1 METTKAE
8 VREGISRDNK
18 ASDRAEAGDPTVGE
32 ESVDAGQDT
41 DELGFLGEAR
51 MEHNHKSHPR
61 KARPGARELDDGLKV
76 ACKDCSLSHLC
87 LPVGIGEA
95 DLALLDQI
103 IKRRHTLK
111 RGEQLFRPGDPF
123 QFVYAVK
130 SGSIK
135 TYAPIRDDAD
145 QITGFHL
152 PGEMLGFDAINTEVH
167 QCGAVALET
176 SSLCEL
182 PLNRLEEIGHALT
195 SVQRQLL
202 RILSTQI
209 LHNQTMQVL
218 LCKKNA
224 EERLAAFLLSLS
236 NRHNCRGFSAQEYHL
251 SMSRQDIAS
260 YLGLAEETVSR
271 LFTRFQEQ
279 GLTKVVRKHVR
290 LLDLPHLTAMAGLSE
305 RF

>member
-1 METTKAE
+1 MAQPHP
-8 VREGISRDNK
+8 
-18 ASDRAEAGDPTVGE
+18 AG
-32 ESVDAGQDT
+32 AG
-41 DELGFLGEAR
+41 
-51 MEHNHKSHPR
+51 
-61 KARPGARELDDGLKV
+61 ELDGIKV
-76 ACKDCSLSHLC
+76 ACKDCSLFQLC

-95 DLALLDQI
+95 DLALLERI
-103 IKRRHTLK
+103 IKRRRALK
-111 RGEQLFRPGDPF
+111 RGEYLFRPGDPF
-123 QFVYAVK
+123 LFVYAVK

-135 TYAPIRDDAD
+135 TYAPIRDGAD

-152 PGEMLGFDAINTEVH
+152 PGEMLGLDAINTEVH

-182 PLNRLEEIGHALT
+182 PLNRLEELGSVVT
-195 SVQRQLL
+195 SVQRQML
-202 RILSTQI
+202 RILSKQI
-209 LHNQTMQVL
+209 LHDQSLQVL

-236 NRHNCRGFSAQEYHL
+236 NRYKRRGFSASEFHL

-279 GLTKVVRKHVR
+279 DLIKVTRKHVR
-290 LLDLPHLTAMAGLSE
+290 LLDLPRLMDMVGMPEMFA
-305 RF
+305 